1 VFIRDAPQDVSQFVS
16 SCWEWFQVHPLQRRQ
31 VRVQAA
37 IDFWPFF
44 YYSVAH
50 SPEIWGRIV
59 FSEDEM
65 GRNWLNLLLICSLA
79 IIVPSCGSGQQ
90 LLSIAIQPPV
100 ETFGSSTTPVNEDMG
115 LKVQLRALG
124 SYIHPPATKD
134 ITNTVTWASN
144 TADIATVNSAGVLN
158 AAGVACGD
166 ALISATV
173 TTNRSSGNIS
183 SQGALV
189 TGYMTASVVC
199 FSGLTL
205 TVDFAGNGSGTVT
218 SSPPGL
224 SCAGTCGASFASG
237 TTIILTAVP
246 NSGSSSAIWS
256 ACDFVSGV
264 SGQIC
269 TVSNLSSN
277 RTVTVTF
284 N

>member
-1 VFIRDAPQDVSQFVS
+1 M
-16 SCWEWFQVHPLQRRQ
+16 
-31 VRVQAA
+31 RVEAA
-37 IDFWPFF
+37 IDFCSFF

-50 SPEIWGRIV
+50 SPEIWERFV

-79 IIVPSCGSGQQ
+79 ITVPSCGSGQQ
-90 LLSIAIQPPV
+90 LVSIAIQPTT
-100 ETFGSSTTPVNEDMG
+100 ESFGSSTTPVNEDTG
-115 LKVQLRALG
+115 LNVQLRALG

-144 TADIATVNSAGVLN
+144 TADIATVNSTGVLS
-158 AAGVACGD
+158 AAGLACGD

-237 TTIILTAVP
+237 TTITLTAVP
-246 NSGSSSAIWS
+246 NSGSSFTSWVG
-256 ACDFVSGV
+256 CDVV
-264 SGQIC
+264 SGQVC

-277 RTVTVTF
+277 RAVTVTF

>member
-1 VFIRDAPQDVSQFVS
+1 
-16 SCWEWFQVHPLQRRQ
+16 
-31 VRVQAA
+31 
-37 IDFWPFF
+37 
-44 YYSVAH
+44 
-50 SPEIWGRIV
+50 
-59 FSEDEM
+59 M

-90 LLSIAIQPPV
+90 LVSIAIQPTV
-100 ETFGSSTTPVNEDMG
+100 ETFGSSTTPVNEDTG

-144 TADIATVNSAGVLN
+144 TADIATVNSAGVLS

-218 SSPPGL
+218 SSPSGL

-237 TTIILTAVP
+237 TTITLTAAP
-246 NSGSSSAIWS
+246 NSGSSFASWS
-256 ACDFVSGV
+256 ACDAV
-264 SGQIC
+264 SGQVC